1 MVAPQGYN
9 IVCDAGD
16 LYNRK
21 CYTVN
26 PTTGAKEEIIGYTNN
41 GDPISKGQSNSSW
54 LAWIPSLT
62 TLDLS
67 GNPYQPY
74 GEAGIP
80 YTKGGSAIGSWMPSS
95 GADMQDYYYLT
106 EVMPG
111 SQSRK
116 MYDKRICSP
125 LWNTFGCKTEPVKND
140 EISGSQNPSGSQD
153 TEKTTIFDKVKAI
166 FGAEQKPIIF
176 PNIPLIPL
184 IVGVAGILYFGFKP
198 KEIKNKRKWNF

>member
-1 MVAPQGYN
+1 MAGYN
-9 IVCDAGD
+9 IVCDPGD

-21 CYTVN
+21 CYTIN
-26 PTTGAKEEIIGYTNN
+26 PTTGAKEEIIGYTSG
-41 GDPISKGQSNSSW
+41 GDPISKGESTSSW
-54 LAWIPSLT
+54 IAWIPSLT

-80 YTKGGSAIGSWMPSS
+80 YTMGGSAIGSWMPSS

-116 MYDKRICSP
+116 MYNQRVCNP
-125 LWNTFGCKTEPVKND
+125 LWNVFGCRTNKQTINSETDESKESKNL
-140 EISGSQNPSGSQD
+140 
-153 TEKTTIFDKVKAI
+153 T
-166 FGAEQKPIIF
+166 KPLMALGGIGLG
-176 PNIPLIPL
+176 LIL
-184 IVGVAGILYFGFKP
+184 IMRGYK
-198 KEIKNKRKWNF
+198 

>member
-26 PTTGAKEEIIGYTNN
+26 PTTGAKEEIIGYTDK

-54 LAWIPSLT
+54 LAWILSLT

-116 MYDKRICSP
+116 MYNKRICSP

-140 EISGSQNPSGSQD
+140 EINGSQSPGGPED
-153 TEKTTIFDKVKAI
+153 TEKTTIFDKIKAI
-166 FGAEQKPIIF
+166 FGAEEKTRILQG
-176 PNIPLIPL
+176 IPSFVK
-184 IVGVAGILYFGFKP
+184 IVGAVGILYLGFKP
-198 KEIKNKRKWNF
+198 SKKVKRIKGV

>member
-74 GEAGIP
+74 GQAGIP

-116 MYDKRICSP
+116 MYNERTCSP

-140 EISGSQNPSGSQD
+140 KLNGSQSPGSYAD
-153 TEKTTIFDKVKAI
+153 KEKTTIFDKIKSI
-166 FGAEQKPIIF
+166 FASEEESYWKPA
-176 PNIPLIPL
+176 LVL
-184 IVGVAGILYFGFKP
+184 GTVTLGGILLLKGYGGGKY
-198 KEIKNKRKWNF
+198 E